1 MVMYRVHLDRISD
14 NLLLGAVNACHNG
27 KVGNGMNVLNDNI
40 ESYPHIAREYKKGN
54 LKWIILADKN
64 YGDGSSREH
73 AAMSPRYLG
82 CAAVITRSFARIH
95 KPILTNKEC

>member
-14 NLLLGAVNACHNG
+14 NLLLGAVNAYRNG
-27 KVGNGMNVLNDNI
+27 KVGNRMNVLNDNI
-40 ESYPHIAREYKKGN
+40 ESYPHIVREYKKGN

-64 YGDGSSREH
+64 YGEDSSREH

-82 CAAVITRSFARIH
+82 CAAVIARSFARIH
-95 KPILTNKEC
+95 KPILANKEC

>member
-1 MVMYRVHLDRISD
+1 MVMYRIHLDRISD
-14 NLLLGAVNACHNG
+14 SLVLGAVNAYRNG

-40 ESYPHIAREYKKGN
+40 ESYPYISKRIQKWY

-82 CAAVITRSFARIH
+82 CAAVIARSFARIH
-95 KPILTNKEC
+95 KPILANKEC